1 MLSSGAD
8 NSELRP
14 RGPFTGSHM
23 LNVRNARQ
31 RSEQDVELLRNR
43 LGRLEQEERKT
54 LKKIEETRRRADQI
68 IQLKIRNEQ
77 NAVRKQLEGQYA
89 EQQRERAR
97 ERLQQHK
104 AEMSSGVAEQQEALL
119 QQKRAE
125 ADQLR
130 QQRADIGTHQHN
142 TKRLAQ
148 QRMRAMADA
157 QKLHAQEVQ
166 QQKMQQRMLHEEE
179 LQRRRWN
186 SFLQRVILGC
196 RVRKGPNERPM
207 W

>member
-1 MLSSGAD
+1 MSHHHVAVVARRSRVVQPARVRRAALGHQHD
-8 NSELRP
+8 E
-14 RGPFTGSHM
+14 GSVT
-23 LNVRNARQ
+23 LERRCLLLQCLLQ
-31 RSEQDVELLRNR
+31 RSQ
-43 LGRLEQEERKT
+43 
-54 LKKIEETRRRADQI
+54 
-68 IQLKIRNEQ
+68 
-77 NAVRKQLEGQYA
+77 
-89 EQQRERAR
+89 R

-179 LQRRRWN
+179 LQRRRRGAR
-186 SFLQRVILGC
+186 SEGA
-196 RVRKGPNERPM
+196 G
-207 W
+207 

>member
-1 MLSSGAD
+1 MMTASASPRRDVAAR
-8 NSELRP
+8 SP
-14 RGPFTGSHM
+14 RGPYTGSHM

-148 QRMRAMADA
+148 QRSQALAA
-157 QKLHAQEVQ
+157 A
-166 QQKMQQRMLHEEE
+166 
-179 LQRRRWN
+179 
-186 SFLQRVILGC
+186 
-196 RVRKGPNERPM
+196 
-207 W
+207 